1 MSQFAA
7 GNYNLMGVVP
17 SFLCTCVY
25 LASGSFLHF
34 IYIAFVHFQSV
45 LDGEITLWGV
55 PDVLIELYE
64 HWTEITTL
72 LRVPSQSGM
81 VDSLDFVLCGDLS
94 VPLRLHA
101 LSIVFSAREYLLLIC
116 TLMVC

>member
-1 MSQFAA
+1 M
-7 GNYNLMGVVP
+7 
-17 SFLCTCVY
+17 
-25 LASGSFLHF
+25 
-34 IYIAFVHFQSV
+34 

-55 PDVLIELYE
+55 PDVLIELYK